1 MIKNIIFAT
10 IIAITAPVCAQE
22 TTTIPTI
29 GEMEGDFLVLNS
41 QEYNGE
47 KSLATIK
54 PFNIVPTDNSSIS
67 VSGFYMNGCIDFNAE
82 YNESTGSISIP
93 SGIPVFDMETYMVY
107 LYPWDS
113 EAGEEILRPIEY
125 KYIGNN
131 TWECNTDLMLVA
143 VQGEEKQTV
152 TFSNGSRI
160 VRCNGQSNNTSYV
173 GSTGN
178 QDEYIESR
186 PSYVAINGN
195 TIDIYNILQADQY
208 GYGVH
213 LSGTINKDVNEVM
226 FRYTLTGH
234 ANDGTYRMLTGCEY
248 DVETNM
254 PTGMSYPET
263 SNVGMIHAT
272 IDMEKGE
279 IAFNP
284 MAIWAAEYDTSTGN
298 ISVNENL
305 LYEFVKTVNVNYDI
319 NNSDVSAIETPNI
332 ADTNKEVKQIN
343 YYAIDGSKLK
353 TPQYG
358 SLVIKMTIYN
368 DESRKTEKVIFK
380 GYK

>member
-1 MIKNIIFAT
+1 M
-10 IIAITAPVCAQE
+10 
-22 TTTIPTI
+22 
-29 GEMEGDFLVLNS
+29 
-41 QEYNGE
+41 
-47 KSLATIK
+47 
-54 PFNIVPTDNSSIS
+54 
-67 VSGFYMNGCIDFNAE
+67 
-82 YNESTGSISIP
+82 
-93 SGIPVFDMETYMVY
+93 
-107 LYPWDS
+107 
-113 EAGEEILRPIEY
+113 
-125 KYIGNN
+125 
-131 TWECNTDLMLVA
+131 
-143 VQGEEKQTV
+143 
-152 TFSNGSRI
+152 
-160 VRCNGQSNNTSYV
+160 
-173 GSTGN
+173 
-178 QDEYIESR
+178 
-186 PSYVAINGN
+186 
-195 TIDIYNILQADQY
+195 QADQY

-332 ADTNKEVKQIN
+332 ADTNKEVKQIK